1 MPAPGGRV
9 EDQIVRTDLHE
20 LYERDL
26 QGKALAYTPFCD
38 SRKETEGFRY
48 AADTLLPGALFSPP
62 CIVSF
67 FLGFLF
73 FWSPLRSVASLGRL
87 LQLPLQQVLEAGLLV
102 QPPPWGTLSHQRVV
116 RRRHQAVCRFTLGVS
131 GKYSGQLFFSFWI
144 GDWRRLRPPICT
156 IELLRLTDRH
166 VDL

>member
-73 FWSPLRSVASLGRL
+73 FGVHCGVWRLLGVSCNCLSNRFWKQGYWYNHLRGAPYHISALYVVDIKRCVDLRSVFLANTPVNFFFPSGLEIGGACVPQSAL
-87 LQLPLQQVLEAGLLV
+87 LNCFG
-102 QPPPWGTLSHQRVV
+102 
-116 RRRHQAVCRFTLGVS
+116 
-131 GKYSGQLFFSFWI
+131 
-144 GDWRRLRPPICT
+144 
-156 IELLRLTDRH
+156 
-166 VDL
+166 

>member
-67 FLGFLF
+67 FLGFFLLESIAECGVSWASPATASPTGSGSRAIGTTTSVGHPITSARCTSSTSSGVSIYARC
-73 FWSPLRSVASLGRL
+73 FWQILRSTFFFL
-87 LQLPLQQVLEAGLLV
+87 LDWRLEALASPNL
-102 QPPPWGTLSHQRVV
+102 H
-116 RRRHQAVCRFTLGVS
+116 
-131 GKYSGQLFFSFWI
+131 Y
-144 GDWRRLRPPICT
+144 
-156 IELLRLTDRH
+156 
-166 VDL
+166 